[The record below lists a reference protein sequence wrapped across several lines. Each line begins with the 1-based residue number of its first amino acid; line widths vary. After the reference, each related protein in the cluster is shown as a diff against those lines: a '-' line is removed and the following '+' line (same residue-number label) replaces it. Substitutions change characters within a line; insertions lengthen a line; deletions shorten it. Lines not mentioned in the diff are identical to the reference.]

1 MHYCVAMP
9 HKYYIVFPYVSNIKM
24 SDSVIL
30 LLLVGKTNSSRKKN
44 AKCGIMKTTTKH
56 KKRSK
61 TACETN

>member
-30 LLLVGKTNSSRKKN
+30 FLLVGKTVQGRKMQN
-44 AKCGIMKTTTKH
+44 VG
-56 KKRSK
+56 
-61 TACETN
+61 